1 VCAAGLV
8 LTPAASAA
16 GLSAPPLGLSILGIH
31 IGIHI
36 PSVGDIVK
44 AIVNLFFGTLANALV
59 PGFLR
64 HATVSVIQ
72 HLVAVPD
79 PAAWP
84 NVGRLVSD
92 MIYLA
97 VSLLPV
103 MLAVA
108 VLRYWA
114 MGFTGAAHPATA
126 LVRTVA
132 VVAALVL
139 YRWGIGQLVGL
150 VNVLTHAILGF
161 PAVANGLG
169 RIVGVMFGGALLT
182 GVGGVFGAILVIVG
196 VVFAAALYA
205 AQVLVMLMFAVLF
218 VMGPPLLALAVLP
231 ETAHLARTW
240 FHVLVG
246 LAMVPLGWTVLFATA
261 GALTLDATDFTA
273 GTGGL
278 PSTFAAAFAA
288 LITFVLAARLPLLV
302 LGELRHLARS
312 GSLHA
317 TAHGTGAATAAQG
330 SARVVAA
337 RERLR
342 RGAVDGT
349 MSLGRSVGAAAGALG
364 APRGGPLGAA
374 GRAGASMARRSG
386 VVRAA
391 PAVAVATA
399 AGAGA
404 VGGRVAGSRVG
415 GSRVGRAVGE
425 RFGRAGAILAAAPS
439 NARAAVARTT
449 TSRTRR
455 SRAPARPA
463 SSASG
468 SATAEPRPS
477 AASQPAAAGHSRATE
492 RPDPARGPV
501 APAPAPPAPRAP
513 TRQTPAGA
521 TGTVSSGPGRSG
533 QGRRPPSPR
542 TRPAPPPSPPRAG
555 ETRQPAT
562 GKVKRPLAPPAAPQP
577 PTPRSSRSAPPAP
590 PNSPESAARPP
601 RRAPSIPPPQVT
613 PRAQGSTPAPR
624 RPPSSRRRKGPE
636 GPRSP
641 RGEGA

>member
-1 VCAAGLV
+1 VAGLV
-8 LTPAASAA
+8 VAPAADAA
-16 GLSAPPLGLSILGIH
+16 VLHAAPLGLSILGIH

-36 PSVGDIVK
+36 PSVGDIVH
-44 AIVNLFFGTLANALV
+44 AIVSLFFGTLANALV

-84 NVGRLVSD
+84 NVGRLVGD
-92 MIYLA
+92 MIYLS

-103 MLAVA
+103 MLTVA

-114 MGFTGAAHPATA
+114 VGFTGAAHPATA
-126 LVRTVA
+126 LVRAVA
-132 VVAALVL
+132 VVGGLVL
-139 YRWGIGQLVGL
+139 YPWGVRQLVGL

-161 PAVANGLG
+161 PAVSDGLG
-169 RIVGVMFGGALLT
+169 RLVGVMFGGALLS

-218 VMGPPLLALAVLP
+218 VAGPPLLALAVLP

-288 LITFVLAARLPLLV
+288 LITFVLAVRLPLVV

-312 GSLHA
+312 GSLH
-317 TAHGTGAATAAQG
+317 TAAGQSAGSPSASQG
-330 SARVVAA
+330 VARVAAA

-342 RGAVDGT
+342 RTAVDGT

-374 GRAGASMARRSG
+374 GRASSSLTRRSG
-386 VVRAA
+386 IGRAA
-391 PAVAVATA
+391 PAMAVATA
-399 AGAGA
+399 AGVGA
-404 VGGRVAGSRVG
+404 VAGRAAGSRVG
-415 GSRVGRAVGE
+415 RSRVARAVGE
-425 RFGRAGAILAAAPS
+425 RFSRAGAILAGAPAQ
-439 NARAAVARTT
+439 ARAAARRSSTTGASRVSRSPTANATTPSEAPVAPHDRRSPTPPPAPAIPPSPASGSRSTRTQPPPRAGASPSERTT
-449 TSRTRR
+449 PPIRTT
-455 SRAPARPA
+455 PARGAPA
-463 SSASG
+463 SSASRP
-468 SATAEPRPS
+468 PRP
-477 AASQPAAAGHSRATE
+477 T
-492 RPDPARGPV
+492 
-501 APAPAPPAPRAP
+501 
-513 TRQTPAGA
+513 
-521 TGTVSSGPGRSG
+521 
-533 QGRRPPSPR
+533 
-542 TRPAPPPSPPRAG
+542 TRPAPTAPASAAEPNLSGRA
-555 ETRQPAT
+555 TPTQA
-562 GKVKRPLAPPAAPQP
+562 KRSLAPPPPPPPSAPAALRSPRPASPARPAGGQAPSGGPPRSRPPQP
-577 PTPRSSRSAPPAP
+577 PPSSG
-590 PNSPESAARPP
+590 
-601 RRAPSIPPPQVT
+601 PPP
-613 PRAQGSTPAPR
+613 PGSAQP
-624 RPPSSRRRKGPE
+624 RRRKP
-636 GPRSP
+636 PDARRSG
-641 RGEGA
+641 RGGGG